1 MPLVTLDSS
10 YPGVAFAE
18 VPYLTTGVSVE
29 VTEEEKQKI
38 LAQFAGFQH
47 SVQQNI
53 RLSFSGDVETASTP
67 AIAVVPVVPLTSTP
81 AVEVFDA
88 NNLPPAVEDL
98 TELSDEDLELVEI
111 EVAKLHG
118 KTVAEAEPF
127 VIATGG
133 NIELPRLLRV
143 AYVDA
148 IIASPEIA
156 KSLKKTAE
164 KLREQI

>member
-10 YPGVAFAE
+10 YPSIAFAE
-18 VPYLTTGVSVE
+18 VPLLVTGVPLE
-29 VTEEEKQKI
+29 VTDEEKRRI
-38 LAQFAGFQH
+38 LDQFAGFQH

-53 RLSFSGDVETASTP
+53 RLSFSGESVDAAFVP
-67 AIAVVPVVPLTSTP
+67 AIAVVPLRSP
-81 AVEVFDA
+81 ALEVFDV

-98 TELSDEDLELVEI
+98 TVLSDEDIDLVEI
-111 EVAKLHG
+111 EVSKLHG

-127 VIATGG
+127 LIATGG
-133 NIELPRLLRV
+133 NIELPRLLRI

-148 IIASPEIA
+148 VIANPDIA

-164 KLREQI
+164 RLREQI

>member
-10 YPGVAFAE
+10 YPSVAFAE
-18 VPYLTTGVSVE
+18 VPLLVTGIPVE
-29 VTEEEKQKI
+29 VTEEEKQRI
-38 LAQFAGFQH
+38 LDQFAGFQH
-47 SVQQNI
+47 SVQQKI
-53 RLSFSGDVETASTP
+53 RLSFSGGVVDTALVP
-67 AIAVVPVVPLTSTP
+67 AIAVVPLVSTP
-81 AVEVFDA
+81 AVEVFDI

-98 TELSDEDLELVEI
+98 TELSDDDRELVEI

-133 NIELPRLLRV
+133 NIELPRLLRI

-156 KSLKKTAE
+156 KGLKKTAE